1 LNHKKNTIFI
11 FMKNKEYLKLL
22 KDITQ
27 CSSLGELKDVVSE
40 VNSFV
45 KENNLKPSSDEFQK
59 MEKYIKVVL
68 MKLKSKEKHM
78 TEDIQPR
85 TIIITEEQYNRL
97 FT

>member
-1 LNHKKNTIFI
+1 MDK
-11 FMKNKEYLKLL
+11 KEYLKLL

-27 CSSLGELKDVVSE
+27 CSSLDELKDVVSD
-40 VNSFV
+40 VNKFV
-45 KENNLKPSSDEFQK
+45 KENNLKSSDIEFQK

-68 MKLKSKEKHM
+68 MKLRSKEKNI
-78 TEDIQPR
+78 TENKFSK

>member
-1 LNHKKNTIFI
+1 MN
-11 FMKNKEYLKLL
+11 MENKEYLKLL

-27 CSSLGELKDVVSE
+27 CSSLGELKDVVSK

-45 KENNLKPSSDEFQK
+45 KENKLKQSSDEFQK

-68 MKLKSKEKHM
+68 LKLRSKEKQM
-78 TEDIQPR
+78 TESKSVR
-85 TIIITEEQYNRL
+85 TIVITEEQYNRL

>member
-1 LNHKKNTIFI
+1 
-11 FMKNKEYLKLL
+11 MENKEYLKLL

-27 CSSLGELKDVVSE
+27 CSSLGELKDVVSK

-45 KENNLKPSSDEFQK
+45 KENKLKPNSDEFQK

-68 MKLKSKEKHM
+68 LKLRSKEKQM
-78 TEDIQPR
+78 TENKSVR
-85 TIIITEEQYNRL
+85 TIVITEEQYNRL

>member
-1 LNHKKNTIFI
+1 
-11 FMKNKEYLKLL
+11 MKNKEYLKLL

>member
-1 LNHKKNTIFI
+1 MEKKD
-11 FMKNKEYLKLL
+11 YLKLL

-27 CSSLGELKDVVSE
+27 CSSLGDLKGVVSD
-40 VNSFV
+40 VNKFV

-68 MKLKSKEKHM
+68 LKLRSKEKNM
-78 TEDIQPR
+78 TEGKINK

>member
-1 LNHKKNTIFI
+1 
-11 FMKNKEYLKLL
+11 MENKEYLKLL

-27 CSSLGELKDVVSE
+27 CSSLGELKDVVSK

-45 KENNLKPSSDEFQK
+45 KENKLKPNSDEFQK

-68 MKLKSKEKHM
+68 LKLRSKEKQM
-78 TEDIQPR
+78 TENKLVR
-85 TIIITEEQYNRL
+85 TIVITEEQYNRL

>member
-1 LNHKKNTIFI
+1 MNMEKKG
-11 FMKNKEYLKLL
+11 YLKLL

-45 KENNLKPSSDEFQK
+45 KENNLKPSSNEFQK
-59 MEKYIKVVL
+59 MEKFIKIVL
-68 MKLKSKEKHM
+68 LKLKTKERQQAESR
-78 TEDIQPR
+78 TNR

>member
-1 LNHKKNTIFI
+1 MEK
-11 FMKNKEYLKLL
+11 KEYLKLL

-27 CSSLGELKDVVSE
+27 CASLSELKDVVSE
-40 VNSFV
+40 VNNFV

-59 MEKYIKVVL
+59 MEKFVKIVL
-68 MKLKSKEKHM
+68 LKLKTKERQQVESK
-78 TEDIQPR
+78 TNR

>member
-1 LNHKKNTIFI
+1 MN
-11 FMKNKEYLKLL
+11 MENKEYLKLL

-27 CSSLGELKDVVSE
+27 CSSLGELKDVVSK

-45 KENNLKPSSDEFQK
+45 KENKLKPSSDEFQK

-68 MKLKSKEKHM
+68 LKLRSKEKQM
-78 TEDIQPR
+78 TESKSVR
-85 TIIITEEQYNRL
+85 TIVITEEQYKRL

>member
-1 LNHKKNTIFI
+1 MDK
-11 FMKNKEYLKLL
+11 KEYLKLL

-27 CSSLGELKDVVSE
+27 CSSLGEMKDVVSDI
-40 VNSFV
+40 NTFV
-45 KENNLKPSSDEFQK
+45 KENNIKTSSDQFQK

-68 MKLKSKEKHM
+68 MKLRSKEKQM
-78 TEDIQPR
+78 TENSQLK

>member
-1 LNHKKNTIFI
+1 MEK
-11 FMKNKEYLKLL
+11 KEYLKLL

-27 CSSLGELKDVVSE
+27 CSSLDELKNVVSD
-40 VNSFV
+40 VNKFV
-45 KENNLKPSSDEFQK
+45 KENNLKPTSNEVQK

-68 MKLKSKEKHM
+68 MKLRSKERHM
-78 TEDIQPR
+78 TENKSFR

>member
-1 LNHKKNTIFI
+1 MEK
-11 FMKNKEYLKLL
+11 KEYLKLL

-27 CSSLGELKDVVSE
+27 CSSLEDLKDVVSD
-40 VNSFV
+40 VNKFV
-45 KENNLKPSSDEFQK
+45 KENNLKSSSNEFQK

-68 MKLKSKEKHM
+68 MKLRSKEKQM
-78 TEDIQPR
+78 TEGTQPR

>member
-1 LNHKKNTIFI
+1 
-11 FMKNKEYLKLL
+11 MENKEYLKLL

-27 CSSLGELKDVVSE
+27 CSSLGELKDVVSK

-45 KENNLKPSSDEFQK
+45 KENKLKPSSDEFQK

-68 MKLKSKEKHM
+68 LKLRSKEKQM
-78 TEDIQPR
+78 TESKSVR
-85 TIIITEEQYNRL
+85 TIVITEEQYDRL

>member
-1 LNHKKNTIFI
+1 MNMEKKG
-11 FMKNKEYLKLL
+11 YLKLL

-78 TEDIQPR
+78 TEGIQSR

>member
-1 LNHKKNTIFI
+1 MEK
-11 FMKNKEYLKLL
+11 KEYLKLL

-27 CSSLGELKDVVSE
+27 CSSLEDLKGVVSD
-40 VNSFV
+40 VNKFV
-45 KENNLKPSSDEFQK
+45 KENNLKPSSEEFQK

-68 MKLKSKEKHM
+68 LKLRSKEKHM
-78 TEDIQPR
+78 TENKSFK

>member
-1 LNHKKNTIFI
+1 
-11 FMKNKEYLKLL
+11 MENKEYLKLL

-27 CSSLGELKDVVSE
+27 CSSLGELKDVVSK

-45 KENNLKPSSDEFQK
+45 KENKLKPSSDEFQK

-68 MKLKSKEKHM
+68 LKLRSKEKQM
-78 TEDIQPR
+78 TESKSVR
-85 TIIITEEQYNRL
+85 TIVITEEQYNRL

>member
-1 LNHKKNTIFI
+1 MNMEKKG
-11 FMKNKEYLKLL
+11 YLKLL

-27 CSSLGELKDVVSE
+27 CSSLGELKYVVSE

-45 KENNLKPSSDEFQK
+45 KENNLKPSSNEFQK

-68 MKLKSKEKHM
+68 MKLRSKEKQM
-78 TEDIQPR
+78 TEGTQPR

>member
-1 LNHKKNTIFI
+1 MNHKKNTIFI

>member
-1 LNHKKNTIFI
+1 MEK
-11 FMKNKEYLKLL
+11 KEYLKLL

-27 CSSLGELKDVVSE
+27 CSSLEDLKDVVSN
-40 VNSFV
+40 VNKFV
-45 KENNLKPSSDEFQK
+45 KENNLKSSSDEFQK

-68 MKLKSKEKHM
+68 MKLRSKEKRM
-78 TEDIQPR
+78 TESVQPR

>member
-1 LNHKKNTIFI
+1 
-11 FMKNKEYLKLL
+11 MENKEYLKLL

-27 CSSLGELKDVVSE
+27 CSSLGELKDVVSK

-45 KENNLKPSSDEFQK
+45 KENKLKPSSDEFQK

-68 MKLKSKEKHM
+68 LKLRSKEKQM
-78 TEDIQPR
+78 TESKSFR
-85 TIIITEEQYNRL
+85 TIVITEEQYNRL

>member
-1 LNHKKNTIFI
+1 
-11 FMKNKEYLKLL
+11 MKNKGYLKLL

-78 TEDIQPR
+78 TEGIQPR